1 MTHHL
6 IRALCASTLVVAAAC
21 GGAAPEPTPAP
32 ASDPAPAPAA
42 QSAAPAAAPAQTTP
56 EPAKDEDGHS
66 HTAPHGGALL
76 ELGDHFAFLELVVE
90 PDTGKMTL
98 YVLDGEAEKAVR
110 LTHKAISVRVEAPT
124 GVGTLDLQGRANT
137 LTGETVGDTSEFVAT
152 HAGLKGATKVQAR
165 VGEIVV
171 KGQTLRDLSIT
182 WPGDHD

>member
-32 ASDPAPAPAA
+32 ASDPVPAPAA
-42 QSAAPAAAPAQTTP
+42 QRAAPAAPAQTTP

>member
-42 QSAAPAAAPAQTTP
+42 QSAAPAAPAQTTP

-171 KGQTLRDLSIT
+171 KGQTLRDLFIT